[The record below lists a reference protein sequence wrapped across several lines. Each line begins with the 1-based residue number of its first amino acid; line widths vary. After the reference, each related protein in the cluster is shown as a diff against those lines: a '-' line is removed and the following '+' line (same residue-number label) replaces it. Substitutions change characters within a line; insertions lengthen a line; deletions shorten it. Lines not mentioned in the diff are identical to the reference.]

1 LADTRSPVARRSAIA
16 DISAV
21 VLRVRFTTDSSASAS
36 ARRSVVTSAS
46 SAARSSAA
54 RRRRPRS
61 SSISS
66 RSNTLEGAEVAPPP
80 AASRVSNRRERK
92 LDQRVAEPRRHLRPG
107 HRHVQGRGLAALLDQ
122 TRIDPQPVD
131 GALELDDAHADER
144 RDTEHLD
151 VREVR
156 RHRAV
161 QVVIADP
168 LAAPIDVRGRDDHA
182 AAVDQQLA
190 QRSERARAARQLLR
204 LGDDD
209 DVEPIVDLDAGV
221 AVDADDAR
229 AQRPQIL
236 GTLFVRRASSDDGA
250 DLEHTPPGE
259 QRFEVRVQRQT
270 APDQVIYAVFRHFP
284 GQTTCICAS
293 RPL

>member
-1 LADTRSPVARRSAIA
+1 MVHLGVERRAVLGGAAQAPAQLVNLLAQQHAGGRRG
-16 DISAV
+16 
-21 VLRVRFTTDSSASAS
+21 
-36 ARRSVVTSAS
+36 
-46 SAARSSAA
+46 
-54 RRRRPRS
+54 
-61 SSISS
+61 
-66 RSNTLEGAEVAPPP
+66 GATAGGQPCL
-80 AASRVSNRRERK
+80 NRRERK
-92 LDQRVAEPRRHLRPG
+92 LDQRVAEPRRYLRPG
-107 HRHVQGRGLAALLDQ
+107 HRHVQGGGLAALLDQ

-131 GALELDDAHADER
+131 GTLELDDAHADER
-144 RDTEHLD
+144 CDTEHLN

-168 LAAPIDVRGRDDHA
+168 LAAPIDVRGRHNHA

-229 AQRPQIL
+229 AQSPQIL

-250 DLEHTPPGE
+250 
-259 QRFEVRVQRQT
+259 
-270 APDQVIYAVFRHFP
+270 
-284 GQTTCICAS
+284 
-293 RPL
+293 